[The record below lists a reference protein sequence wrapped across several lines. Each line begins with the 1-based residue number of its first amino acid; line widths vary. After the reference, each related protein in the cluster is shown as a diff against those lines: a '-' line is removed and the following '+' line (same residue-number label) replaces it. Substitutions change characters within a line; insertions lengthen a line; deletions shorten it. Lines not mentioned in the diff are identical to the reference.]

1 MASQFDERHMIM
13 ATTGQTR
20 VTLNNG
26 LAIPALGFGVFQTT
40 PEDTVAAVTVAIGD
54 GYRLIDTA
62 ASYGNEREVG
72 EGIRSSGVD
81 RDQIFVESKLWISD
95 YADGKAEVGF
105 DASLRRLGVDYVDV
119 YLLHQPTPADFDDT
133 IAAYRLLERKLAD
146 GEVRAIGVSN
156 FSPDHLTRLLD
167 KVDVV
172 PAVNQVELHPYFTN
186 ATVQHADA
194 TLGILTQAWSP
205 IGGIHRYRP
214 TDAPGGGNVLENPV
228 ITGLAAKYGKT
239 PAQVVLRWH
248 LDQGR
253 SALPKSVTPSRITE
267 NVDVFDFTLLPEELA
282 AIDALDTGL
291 RGGPDPELLNTRSFP
306 KAVDNS

>member
-1 MASQFDERHMIM
+1 MT
-13 ATTGQTR
+13 TTGQTT

-26 LAIPALGFGVFQTT
+26 VRVPALGFGVFQTA
-40 PEDTVAAVTVAIGD
+40 PEDTIAAVTTALED

-62 ASYGNEREVG
+62 AAYGNEREVG
-72 EGIRSSGVD
+72 EAIRRSGIGRSE
-81 RDQIFVESKLWISD
+81 IFIETKLWISD
-95 YADGKAEVGF
+95 YGAEKAQIGF

-119 YLLHQPTPADFDDT
+119 YLLHQPAPADFEDT
-133 IAAYRLLERKLAD
+133 IAAYQVAEKMLQTGKA
-146 GEVRAIGVSN
+146 RAIGVSN
-156 FSPDHLTRLLD
+156 FSPDHIRRLTEATS
-167 KVDVV
+167 VV

-186 ATVQHADA
+186 ATVQAADK

-214 TDAPGGGNVLENPV
+214 AGTGDSDVLKNPV
-228 ITGLAAKYGKT
+228 ITDLAAKYGKT

-248 LDQGR
+248 LDEGR
-253 SALPKSVTPSRITE
+253 SALPKSVNPSRIAQ
-267 NVDVFDFTLLPEELA
+267 NIDVFGFTLEAGELT

-306 KAVDNS
+306 KTVDNS

>member
-1 MASQFDERHMIM
+1 MTAQ
-13 ATTGQTR
+13 TT

-26 LAIPALGFGVFQTT
+26 LEIPALGFGVFQTP
-40 PEDTVAAVTVAIGD
+40 PEETISSVTTALED

-72 EGIRSSGVD
+72 EGFRQSGLDRSEIV
-81 RDQIFVESKLWISD
+81 VESKLWISD
-95 YADGKAEVGF
+95 YQADKAEVGF
-105 DASLRRLGVDYVDV
+105 EASLRRLGLDYVDL
-119 YLLHQPTPADFDDT
+119 YLLHQPTPVDFDDT
-133 IAAYRLLERKLAD
+133 IAAYQMLEQKLAE
-146 GEVRAIGVSN
+146 GKVRAIGVSN
-156 FSPDHLTRLLD
+156 FSPDHLTRLIE
-167 KVDVV
+167 KTSIV
-172 PAVNQVELHPYFTN
+172 PAINQVEVHPYFTN

-214 TDAPGGGNVLENPV
+214 SDVPGSGNVLEHQV
-228 ITGLAAKYGKT
+228 ITELAAKYGKT
-239 PAQVVLRWH
+239 PAQIVLRWH
-248 LDQGR
+248 LDEGR
-253 SALPKSVTPSRITE
+253 SALPKSTKAARIAE
-267 NVDVFDFTLLPEELA
+267 NFAVFDFSLAPAELA